1 MLSVRLKIAQ
11 ETVCD
16 LWSWLMSKEPEI
28 MIEREEEEEE
38 EGEKGKRDR
47 ETAAV

>member
-1 MLSVRLKIAQ
+1 MLSVRLKIVQ

-16 LWSWLMSKEPEI
+16 LWSWLMSKESEI
-28 MIEREEEEEE
+28 MIEREEEEE